1 MKRVMDHYL
10 LFLIFIF
17 TAVLLFSG
25 IAVAKKKDK
34 IVHDAE
40 YYILEAQNGEKW
52 AAVDRELDK
61 KLKSLRKKYKQPPN
75 IVHIM
80 WDDTSFGDVG
90 IPAISKI
97 RGFETPNIN
106 RMAKEGILFTRMYTE
121 PGCTPSRAAVATGRL
136 AVRSG
141 MYRIGFP
148 IEYSG
153 MREEEVTIAEVMSK
167 AGYATAFYG
176 KWHLGDI
183 EESYPH
189 NQGYDETL
197 FAVYNQV
204 MSIMNKT
211 GEAVN
216 AVFGLIPEMLPPDP
230 YKLDNTFSPT
240 GYVAYIEGKKGQ
252 QGLEWGGTEQEDY
265 LNAEKEFQVRT
276 LDFIRRNA
284 KAKKPFYVASWPL
297 LTSFIPNPVKKTLS
311 RSLYTDNMQYNV
323 DAFIGNVMEE
333 LKKLGIAENTLL
345 IVMADNGPMAHD
357 PPPGLGMT
365 EIIFRGGKGDFTEG
379 GVRVPAFAWWPG
391 VIEPEQLVG
400 DIIHETDLFTTFARL
415 GGATQYI
422 PTDRIVDGIDQTAL
436 FLNGDTNGRRDHVF
450 IYAGPELGATVKG
463 NVKKHWI
470 GGGHGASS
478 GLGASYYD
486 LLNDTRE
493 KNPTMVNFLHVNES
507 FSRMKIRHELW
518 KKKYPDSERA
528 HAPAFTGLSN
538 ARPETSALS
547 KPPANLKDLPF
558 NVFEYIEHDLP
569 YDGFDPDMGQ

>member
-1 MKRVMDHYL
+1 M
-10 LFLIFIF
+10 LFAFVLCSTLVI
-17 TAVLLFSG
+17 TAYVQAAG
-25 IAVAKKKDK
+25 E

-52 AAVDRELDK
+52 AADDKALDK
-61 KLKSLRKKYKQPPN
+61 KLRALRKKYNQPPN

-97 RGFETPNIN
+97 RGFETPSIN
-106 RMAKEGILFTRMYTE
+106 RIAEEGIMFTRMYTE
-121 PGCTPSRAAVATGRL
+121 PGCTPSRAAVSTGRL

-211 GEAVN
+211 GEAGN
-216 AVFGLIPEMLPPDP
+216 AVFGLVSEMLPPDP
-230 YKLDNTFSPT
+230 YKLDDTFSPT

-252 QGLEWGGTEQEDY
+252 QGLEWGGTEHEDY
-265 LNAEKEFQVRT
+265 LKAEKEFQVRT

-284 KAKKPFYVASWPL
+284 KANKPFYVASWPL
-297 LTSFIPNPVKKTLS
+297 LTSLVPSPKKKTLS

-323 DAFIGNVMEE
+323 DAFIGEVMDE
-333 LKKLGIAENTLL
+333 LKRLGIAENTLL
-345 IVMADNGPMAHD
+345 VVMADNGPMTHD

-415 GGATQYI
+415 GGATQHI

-470 GGGHGASS
+470 AAGHGAAS

-493 KNPTMVNFLHVNES
+493 AHPTMVNFLHVNES

-528 HAPAFTGLSN
+528 HAPAFTGLAN
-538 ARPETSALS
+538 ARPETRALS
-547 KPPANLKDLPF
+547 KPPANLKELPF
-558 NVFEYIEHDLP
+558 DVLEFIEHDLP
-569 YDGFDPDMGQ
+569 YDGYDPDMGQ